1 MGREWG
7 KEESNKCYLLRQYVP
22 TNADFKKESKEVS
35 GKETWNSVLLGIVY
49 TFVLQPRFSAFVSLS
64 LISFLIFNLSFVSF
78 LNEAHVKYYWF
89 LQKMLISCR
98 SETNGNFIS
107 LLSRRGSLSSSLF
120 SGATPPLLCIPHRS
134 VGCPATERSGRC
146 ISTQVSNASH
156 APRQVFLAG
165 CKQQKTAFC
174 SF

>member
-1 MGREWG
+1 M
-7 KEESNKCYLLRQYVP
+7 KQC
-22 TNADFKKESKEVS
+22 
-35 GKETWNSVLLGIVY
+35 IVRNCLY
-49 TFVLQPRFSAFVSLS
+49 FCIAAQIQCFCVTVFNF
-64 LISFLIFNLSFVSF
+64 IFNLSFVSS

-107 LLSRRGSLSSSLF
+107 LLSRRGSLSFSLF